1 MGDYKFRLI
10 FITLIRSQTMKA
22 IDVMVSNVITVTLD
36 QSVQDVAQILL
47 EHRISGVPVLD
58 AAGDLVGIVSEG
70 DLIRR
75 GDAGTEHRRS
85 WWLKLL
91 MGREGLAGEYIKEH
105 ATKVKD
111 VMTRGVIC
119 ASPETS
125 ISEIAELLERN
136 RIKRVPIVKDRRVI
150 GIVSRANLLQA
161 LAGLRHQIT
170 IEKPTTDTA
179 LRDSVL
185 RRLKAEPWTRTSLIN
200 ITVHDGTVDLWGVV
214 DSATEKKALCLAAE
228 VTPGVRAVNDHVI
241 VQPVATSA

>member
-1 MGDYKFRLI
+1 
-10 FITLIRSQTMKA
+10 MKA
-22 IDVMVSNVITVTLD
+22 SDIMVSNVITVTPE
-36 QSVQDVAQILL
+36 QSVQDVAEILI
-47 EHRISGVPVLD
+47 ERRISGVPVLD
-58 AAGDLVGIVSEG
+58 AAGELVGIVSEG
-70 DLIRR
+70 DLMRR

-111 VMTRGVIC
+111 VMTRSVIT
-119 ASPETS
+119 AAPETS
-125 ISEIAELLERN
+125 ISDLAELLERN
-136 RIKRVPIVKDRRVI
+136 RIKRVPIVKDRKIV

-161 LAGLRHQIT
+161 LAGMRHQISV
-170 IEKPTTDTA
+170 EKPTTDTA

-185 RRLKAEPWTRTSLIN
+185 RRLKAEPWTRSSLIN

-214 DSATEKKALCLAAE
+214 DSPTEKKALCLAAE

>member
-119 ASPETS
+119 ALPETS